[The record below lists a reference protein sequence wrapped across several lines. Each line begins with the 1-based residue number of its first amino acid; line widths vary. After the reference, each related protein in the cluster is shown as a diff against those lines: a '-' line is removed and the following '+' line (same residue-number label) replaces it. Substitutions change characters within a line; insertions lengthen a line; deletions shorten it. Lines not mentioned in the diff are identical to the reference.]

1 MEYYSISSTYGSCDE
16 LFKAIITLDKERVKA
31 LKAKG
36 VTLTED
42 VKNTLL
48 HGGGSFISGSPA
60 SGFWYGYLT
69 DLESVAKLD
78 FAYISRT
85 LFEEIKEPLY
95 FSDSLNQVIAKYFFN
110 SEVFSCLLEC
120 YDQKKLNK
128 TRIMKELI
136 RKNNVPLLEKCAE
149 HGWLKSPSKRDEMI
163 DYSAEQNRPECTAWL
178 LEFKS
183 RTADLKAERAKAE
196 KKAEREL
203 NAAPDSASEMK
214 KLWSWVKGEDGG
226 LVITSYKGEE
236 TEVTV
241 PAKIGKN
248 SVTAIGDYA
257 LSPAAPRL
265 PGDSVKRRAATRKIV
280 VPSSVKKIG
289 EGAFGGV
296 GYYHWTNTPSQLNEL
311 VLPDTLD
318 VFNDIEAAK
327 SAPRFLAKCGIDVLV
342 VPETPAARL
351 YCVKNDI
358 KFRFE
363 KGGET
368 HIPFKEIIKSDE
380 LFAAILAVDKEKV
393 EKLKGSGFTD
403 YIKECLQKELYGIMY
418 SVHREIAE
426 VIANANVDDRLF
438 ILQNLTAEL
447 GEKLCCNNH
456 IHGLL
461 YRKPE
466 LWDCVLKFFDTKRIN
481 KTEEMKRF
489 INHDQVEYLAVFA
502 ENGCLNNSAT
512 RDKLIQ
518 YASENNK
525 TESTA
530 WLLDYKNRTSDPE
543 KERKRTEKKLER
555 ELNAPLPT
563 EEELREKAD
572 KVFKRMFTYEIK
584 GGEVTITG
592 YKGSAVEVEIPRE
605 FEGKP
610 VVAIGDKAFY
620 PQDRGLP
627 TRHRRNRQNVT
638 KVVFPDTMR
647 TIGDWAFWG
656 CDNLREFVIPSSV
669 TIIGQNV
676 FSTYMAITFI
686 VERGSYAES
695 YCRQNGKKFAY
706 KVDL

>member
-1 MEYYSISSTYGSCDE
+1 MVSN
-16 LFKAIITLDKERVKA
+16 K
-31 LKAKG
+31 
-36 VTLTED
+36 
-42 VKNTLL
+42 
-48 HGGGSFISGSPA
+48 PA
-60 SGFWYGYLT
+60 APFWYLYLT
-69 DLESVAKLD
+69 DLENVSRED
-78 FAYISRT
+78 FVWISRT
-85 LFEEIKEPLY
+85 FFGETEEPLY
-95 FSDSLNQVIAKYFFN
+95 YSDSLGSAISKYFFN
-110 SEVFSCLLEC
+110 KEVFTCLLEC

-163 DYSAEQNRPECTAWL
+163 DYAAEQNRPECTAWL
-178 LEFKS
+178 LEFKN
-183 RTADLKAERAKAE
+183 RTADLAAERAKAE

-203 NAAPDSASEMK
+203 NADPNSVTELK
-214 KLWSWVKGEDGG
+214 KIWKFEKREDGS
-226 LVITSYKGEE
+226 VIITGYKGDK
-236 TEVTV
+236 TEVEI

-257 LSPAAPRL
+257 LSPEAARL
-265 PGDSVKRRAATRKIV
+265 SNDSVKRRAALTKII
-280 VPSSVKKIG
+280 VPDAVKRIG
-289 EGAFGGV
+289 ARAFGGI
-296 GYYHWTNTPSQLNEL
+296 GYIHWQHAPSMLKEL
-311 VLPDTLD
+311 VLPETLA
-318 VFNDIEAAK
+318 VFNDMEAAR
-327 SAPRFLAKCGIDVLV
+327 SEPCFLAGRGSIDALT
-342 VPETPAARL
+342 VPDTPAARY
-351 YCVKNDI
+351 YCIKNKI

-363 KGGET
+363 TNGEI
-368 HIPFKEIIKSDE
+368 HIPYLEIIKSDE

-403 YIKECLQKELYGIMY
+403 HIKGCLQKELYGVMY
-418 SVHREIAE
+418 FVQRELARIVAD
-426 VIANANVDDRLF
+426 ANAEDRLF
-438 ILQNLTAEL
+438 ILDNLVREL
-447 GEKLCCNNH
+447 GEPLCFTNH
-456 IHGLL
+456 INSL
-461 YRKPE
+461 KKTPE
-466 LWDCVLKFFDTKRIN
+466 LWDCLLKFFDTKRVK
-481 KTEEMKRF
+481 KTDEMRRF
-489 INHDQVEYLAVFA
+489 IDKNQVEYLAVFA
-502 ENGCLNNSAT
+502 ENGCLKNSAT

-543 KERKRTEKKLER
+543 KEKKRAEKKLER
-555 ELNAPLPT
+555 ELNAAPPT

-572 KVFKRMFTYEIK
+572 KVFKRMFTYEVS